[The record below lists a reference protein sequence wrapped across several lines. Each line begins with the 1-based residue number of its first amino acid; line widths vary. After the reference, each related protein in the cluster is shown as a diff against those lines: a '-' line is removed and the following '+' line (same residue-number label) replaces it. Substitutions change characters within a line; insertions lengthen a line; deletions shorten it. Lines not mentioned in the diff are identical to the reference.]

1 MEFLFP
7 LGFVSALLA
16 LPLALFLW
24 TIDSRSRAISRA
36 SGADPGIR
44 TVAIIID
51 LILLVLCVVLVA
63 TAIARPVR
71 AEYESIGVRA
81 DAAVF
86 YVFDVSQS
94 MSARNIHG
102 ESNTQNRLERAQHT
116 AAAAASDAPNVM
128 SGVAGFTNIIG
139 PHLAITSDQS
149 AVKAAILK
157 TVAIDSVPTVGY
169 QNSGTVTTD
178 LSAFSSSAQ
187 LFPENVAH
195 KVLVIFTDG
204 ETRDTAITQ
213 RLGDYIREEGI
224 KLIVVGMGNDD
235 ERLPARDQQG
245 REVGGYDPHE
255 SRYGGEFLKE
265 LSHASEGVYFHE
277 PDAITLA
284 ESIRSAVGEGSVQ
297 NSLQR
302 RTMTPY
308 DRIPFFFAGL
318 IGILFVVRRFPFSV
332 TFRKK

>member
-7 LGFVSALLA
+7 LGFAFALFA

-94 MSARNIHG
+94 MSAQSTHS
-102 ESNTQNRLERAQHT
+102 ESNVQNRLERAQRI
-116 AAAAASDAPNVM
+116 ASAAASDIPNVM
-128 SGVAGFTNIIG
+128 SGVVGFTNFIG
-139 PHLAITSDQS
+139 PHLAVTSDQS
-149 AVKAAILK
+149 AVKAAILE
-157 TVAIDSVPTVGY
+157 TVAVDSVPTAGH
-169 QNSGTVTTD
+169 QGRGTVTTD
-178 LSAFSSSAQ
+178 LSVFSSAAK

-204 ETRDTAITQ
+204 ETRDTGITQ
-213 RLGDYIREEGI
+213 RLADYLYEERI
-224 KLIVVGMGNDD
+224 KFIVVGMGNDD
-235 ERLPARDQQG
+235 ERLPARD
-245 REVGGYDPHE
+245 REGKKVGGYDPHE
-255 SRYGGEFLKE
+255 PRYGGEFLKE
-265 LSHASEGVYFHE
+265 LSHASGGVYFHE

-284 ESIRSAVGEGSVQ
+284 ESIRSAVGESSVQ
-297 NSLQR
+297 TPAQR
-302 RTMTPY
+302 RTVTPY

-318 IGILFVVRRFPFSV
+318 IGIVFVTRRLPFFV
-332 TFRKK
+332 AFRKK